1 MLSPRTPFFL
11 DGPCED
17 LAYRNTRDDPR
28 GADDKAF
35 VEKLWALCH
44 HLVDRPCRTD
54 ARKHFL
60 QRFWEMYLAVTLLER
75 GFDLYPGKKKGPEF
89 YALLGNRRVWFEAIA
104 PNPGTGPDQVP
115 PLVFDEIEMATIP
128 TEQILLRFTEA
139 LDKKRE
145 RYAAALADRIVSAED
160 LYVLAINSRG
170 IRHAPYGNSLPYFIQ
185 AFLPVGPLTIGIDR
199 KTLKQ
204 TDSFYAYRPEVSKLS
219 GSPVSTRAFLE
230 EEASF
235 CSAVLHS
242 GVDCANHP
250 DQLGDDFS
258 VLHNPRA
265 RRPLDTTVFDWCEQ
279 FTVRDEKIHCSP
291 PRPTRKTGAR

>member
-1 MLSPRTPFFL
+1 MNVARFPLSLPPLSALQNRRPCRVLRPLELPVRLLCMLSPRTPFFL

-104 PNPGTGPDQVP
+104 PNPGTGPVQVP
-115 PLVFDEIEMATIP
+115 PLVELNKYDV
-128 TEQILLRFTEA
+128 A
-139 LDKKRE
+139 L
-145 RYAAALADRIVSAED
+145 I
-160 LYVLAINSRG
+160 
-170 IRHAPYGNSLPYFIQ
+170 
-185 AFLPVGPLTIGIDR
+185 GP
-199 KTLKQ
+199 
-204 TDSFYAYRPEVSKLS
+204 
-219 GSPVSTRAFLE
+219 
-230 EEASF
+230 
-235 CSAVLHS
+235 
-242 GVDCANHP
+242 
-250 DQLGDDFS
+250 QL
-258 VLHNPRA
+258 
-265 RRPLDTTVFDWCEQ
+265 
-279 FTVRDEKIHCSP
+279 
-291 PRPTRKTGAR
+291 